1 MRGASSCLRHAQ
13 VGHALSTLS
22 PLRLPTAVSKDMQ
35 HERSKQIFGA
45 HPPAPAPTTRTAVS
59 TKERKTS
66 NDNDVLQTKESSC
79 AADHRKLGESEL
91 HRRREPSKIVLRR
104 VQAQSKHKEVGKCE
118 RKLHRSKSRHI
129 PQGWREHSQQRV
141 VDRPGKARPCLRQSV
156 AVVVIR

>member
-1 MRGASSCLRHAQ
+1 MSREGLNPARMRGASSCLRHAQ

-118 RKLHRSKSRHI
+118 RKTFDVKCDGYMWGLAGAERLNSKMV
-129 PQGWREHSQQRV
+129 G
-141 VDRPGKARPCLRQSV
+141 
-156 AVVVIR
+156 